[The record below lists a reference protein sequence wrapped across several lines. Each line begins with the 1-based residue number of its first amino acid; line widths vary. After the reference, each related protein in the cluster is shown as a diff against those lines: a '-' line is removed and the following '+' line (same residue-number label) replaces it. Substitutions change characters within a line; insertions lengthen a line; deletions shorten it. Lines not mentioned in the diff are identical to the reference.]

1 MMKLTPMARLVRQ
14 VIADKQLAED
24 VDLRACQRGLEI
36 LMADVPHFNPTTLE
50 QLDTEIKLFMD
61 WQKELVNKTMGG
73 LRLTAKERVVLM
85 GLLQQELDKRHLEIE
100 QKLYDMGVVERGT
113 ADT

>member
-1 MMKLTPMARLVRQ
+1 MALLVRQ
-14 VIADKQLAED
+14 VIADRQLAEE
-24 VDLRACQRGLEI
+24 VDMRACQRGLEI

-85 GLLQQELDKRHLEIE
+85 GLLKDELDRRHLEIE
-100 QKLYDMGVVERGT
+100 QKLYDMGVVERGQT
-113 ADT
+113 DA